1 MRLSQ
6 LVTLTAL
13 LTVTLVGCS
22 TTQKTEGQGMVSVIA
37 QNVVRIAGARAVR
50 DLDLSEVKDRKVF
63 VDVSGFVDD
72 FNKGYILNLIRNE
85 VEASGGTLPNR
96 DQAELLVEVAVN
108 SAGNDR
114 GNSDYFIGG
123 ADRTEGGV
131 DLTITTRNLATGE
144 RVARQ
149 TIRGQAK
156 YQQGSLLGV
165 TGSGAYFVMDGGDWD
180 LVEDPAR
187 YR

>member
-1 MRLSQ
+1 M
-6 LVTLTAL
+6 
-13 LTVTLVGCS
+13 
-22 TTQKTEGQGMVSVIA
+22 
-37 QNVVRIAGARAVR
+37 
-50 DLDLSEVKDRKVF
+50 
-63 VDVSGFVDD
+63 
-72 FNKGYILNLIRNE
+72 
-85 VEASGGTLPNR
+85 
-96 DQAELLVEVAVN
+96 N